1 MLLFGTTCQL
11 QKSRLKFKISINL
24 LAEPHC
30 PCSRKGQW
38 PWENMD
44 NDIVQRHFGEKFP
57 FHLKLIH
64 TQTPGEGWSL
74 TTLLVSPRAWQDPLF
89 SPTSYKL
96 KTNINS
102 PTPGKI
108 PFPWGRKISPLGLK
122 TSPLSKFLTNH
133 YSFSAWLTRQRFEWQ
148 RSPMKTGLWPC
159 PHSLV
164 IDLLKMSQQLL
175 SV

>member
-1 MLLFGTTCQL
+1 MLLFGTRCQL

-38 PWENMD
+38 PWENT
-44 NDIVQRHFGEKFP
+44 DIVQRHFGEKFP

-64 TQTPGEGWSL
+64 TQTPGEGSSL

-96 KTNINS
+96 KANTNFSHPKQNTIPLRKENKSLRFKSISSFQIFNKSLQFFCLINKTKVWVAKITYENRS
-102 PTPGKI
+102 MALPT
-108 PFPWGRKISPLGLK
+108 
-122 TSPLSKFLTNH
+122 
-133 YSFSAWLTRQRFEWQ
+133 
-148 RSPMKTGLWPC
+148 
-159 PHSLV
+159 
-164 IDLLKMSQQLL
+164 
-175 SV
+175 